1 MPLTNY
7 LTVRPISHGRRV
19 CALYK
24 GAVRNI
30 EARFN
35 PRSRWDFRYQ
45 CQLLRARFDAHTS
58 EVDARKAKMLLI
70 EGEKELELKLER
82 IIPIKFPYCPGG
94 VAYQRIL
101 TKSDDMLDKWHPL
114 EKAQYPEYFALREI
128 RKKEFV
134 ERWET
139 KYGTPTPE
147 TVERI
152 IMGDS

>member
-1 MPLTNY
+1 
-7 LTVRPISHGRRV
+7 
-19 CALYK
+19 
-24 GAVRNI
+24 
-30 EARFN
+30 
-35 PRSRWDFRYQ
+35 
-45 CQLLRARFDAHTS
+45 
-58 EVDARKAKMLLI
+58 
-70 EGEKELELKLER
+70 
-82 IIPIKFPYCPGG
+82 
-94 VAYQRIL
+94 
-101 TKSDDMLDKWHPL
+101 MLDKWHPL